1 MSKVVHIYTDG
12 ACSGNPGPGGWAALL
27 RYGETEKLISGYVNN
42 TTNNRMELSAAIEAL
57 KLLTRRSTVT
67 LVTDS
72 IYVLKGITIWIK
84 SWKKKGILSSKINA
98 DLWIQLDELNSR
110 HDITWQWIKGHSG
123 HAENEI
129 VDEAA
134 RAEIKKHL
142 C

>member
-57 KLLTRRSTVT
+57 KILTRRSTVT
-67 LVTDS
+67 LITDS

-98 DLWIQLDELNSR
+98 DLWIQLDELNSK

-123 HAENEI
+123 HVENEI